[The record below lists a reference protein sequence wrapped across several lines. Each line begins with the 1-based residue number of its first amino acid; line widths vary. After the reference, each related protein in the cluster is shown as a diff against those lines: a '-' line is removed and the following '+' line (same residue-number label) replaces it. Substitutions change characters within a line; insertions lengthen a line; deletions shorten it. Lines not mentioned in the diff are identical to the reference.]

1 MKALLING
9 ARSVGNLYDYNV
21 TSPVVSQGWGV
32 INLPATLPG
41 ALTNSATANPM
52 VMADQ
57 SPASALATSQSRTYK
72 VALSPDAQSQPLRVT
87 LVWTDPPGNPVASV
101 KLVNDLDL
109 VVTNLDYPSLVY
121 FGNDITTGNDF
132 NQAWSTNA
140 APNLDRVNNVEN
152 VFLSPTL
159 GINSKLSTNYSITVV
174 GRRVNVNAVTA
185 QTNNVCQDYALVISS
200 GDGLVTNA
208 ITTFTTSAIVS
219 SSQPL
224 VTVIT
229 NSFDKSPGLTGGVL
243 FDQRV
248 GANPQLLG
256 TNTILDSTLADAVI
270 TLGVTNQWHFYI
282 ITNDTLYTNAAFLT
296 FLPANLAVPRMGVFQ
311 PSADRATRPEADIDL
326 YVAPP
331 TIPNNYALTNLDPAV
346 VEAATKSLSR
356 GGTETMSITSA
367 SSPRTS
373 RLASTRSWAYSAR
386 CLSARTTRRAPT
398 WSASRCTS

>member
-1 MKALLING
+1 M
-9 ARSVGNLYDYNV
+9 
-21 TSPVVSQGWGV
+21 
-32 INLPATLPG
+32 
-41 ALTNSATANPM
+41 
-52 VMADQ
+52 
-57 SPASALATSQSRTYK
+57 
-72 VALSPDAQSQPLRVT
+72 
-87 LVWTDPPGNPVASV
+87 
-101 KLVNDLDL
+101 
-109 VVTNLDYPSLVY
+109 
-121 FGNDITTGNDF
+121 
-132 NQAWSTNA
+132 
-140 APNLDRVNNVEN
+140 NNVEN

-208 ITTFTTSAIVS
+208 ITFDTTSAIVS

-229 NSFDKSPGLTGGVL
+229 NSFANSPGLTGGAL
-243 FDQRV
+243 FGQRV
-248 GANPQLLG
+248 GANPQLVG
-256 TNTILDSTLADAVI
+256 TNTILGTNIADAVI

-282 ITNDTLYTNAAFLT
+282 ITNDTSYTNAAFLT

-331 TIPNNYALTNLDPAV
+331 TIPNSYALTNLAPAV

-356 GGTETMSITSA
+356 GGTETIVYSNAMRGVYYLGVKSEDQQAGEYALMGVFSELPFGQDDEAGSHLVGIPVYQSLPDV
-367 SSPRTS
+367 SPQKPGVATIM
-373 RLASTRSWAYSAR
+373 A
-386 CLSARTTRRAPT
+386 CLEHAGAP
-398 WSASRCTS
+398 RDCNQCHQP